1 MHLTQLPKMH
11 LTQLKIINYH
21 DTSETIFF
29 QEATVFVKKRPSR
42 ITSIMH
48 AGKRYY
54 GTVFW
59 QEIHPPDFQL
69 H

>member
-1 MHLTQLPKMH
+1 
-11 LTQLKIINYH
+11 
-21 DTSETIFF
+21 
-29 QEATVFVKKRPSR
+29 
-42 ITSIMH
+42 MH

-69 H
+69 HWRDHPTPVTRPSDIGPMVGHVTGVPLYL